1 MKLKDVT
8 KIFEKADSRLI
19 KAVLGRGGVVLG
31 TKVENFSGVLAE
43 DKTYAESLAKKV
55 EGQTGV
61 KGYISTDELPA
72 YGISRAEKEL
82 VEAEFGAKEK
92 DVVILVVDDAEKAK
106 KALNLIEKE
115 IAIRIG

>member
-19 KAVLGRGGVVLG
+19 KAVLGGGGVVLG

-43 DKTYAESLAKKV
+43 DKAYAEVLAKKV

-72 YGISRAEKEL
+72 YGISRTEKEL
-82 VEAEFGAKEK
+82 VKAEFGAKEN
-92 DVVILVVDDAEKAK
+92 DVVILVVDDAEKAT

-115 IAIRIG
+115 IAARIG